1 MPNTPTSRVTLEK
14 EAQESLA
21 KMLSELK
28 REGRF
33 IKISPSKLASWII
46 LCFAQKDFSKQKDK
60 IIKAHFSSKAYLK
73 DITNGLE
80 DSPDLEAILRRALKK
95 TKPQREKHGKKTS

>member
-14 EAQESLA
+14 EAQENLA

-73 DITNGLE
+73 SVAHSLE
-80 DSPDLEAILRRALKK
+80 DSPDLEAILKETLKGISLK
-95 TKPQREKHGKKTS
+95 RKSKND

>member
-46 LCFAQKDFSKQKDK
+46 LYFVKKDFPKQKNK
-60 IIKAHFSSKAYLK
+60 LIKAHFSSKAYLK
-73 DITNGLE
+73 NVAQTLD
-80 DSPDLEAILRRALKK
+80 DSPNIEAILKETLDRIALKK
-95 TKPQREKHGKKTS
+95 KKHD